1 MKKGTPRFIAFLFT
15 AFPFTAFSFTAFP
28 PAFLPV
34 LLLALPFSLHAQETA
49 ALRLYYAGGNEIT
62 LTMAGQ
68 GQTYSEYSFPGGGA
82 ALGPGDI
89 VMTGRES
96 TAELQLLAGGGEAG
110 AVDEYREQAAG
121 SGPLIKLTE
130 GSTLRFVSFAD
141 GTATLEIL
149 YGQLRVVSAAADSR
163 DKVSLRIRAGNAMMD
178 VSGGDF
184 NVDYTIHRGESL
196 IEKGRNGSL
205 RLQVYSFRGT
215 TEIVLSG
222 SNSTSSFAVN
232 EYERVAIEAGSTR
245 SVIERKPLDPAI
257 LAFWESMPF
266 AGEAPGLAPDTTLP
280 GRGSRLVMNENG
292 EERYVVF
299 PIIDGESA
307 ALAKERTAADE
318 TPLSPSDNRKK
329 LLLKNV
335 FLITGTALSGIGLGA
350 NLYGL
355 YGSGPPA
362 EMSAN
367 YGYIPLGLG
376 VVSLIVACI
385 INPKIP

>member
-1 MKKGTPRFIAFLFT
+1 MKKGNPRFT
-15 AFPFTAFSFTAFP
+15 AFFS
-28 PAFLPV
+28 AFLLVFPFVV
-34 LLLALPFSLHAQETA
+34 LFAFPFSLYAQETA
-49 ALRLYYAGGNEIT
+49 ALRLYYVGGNEIT
-62 LTMAGQ
+62 LTVAGR
-68 GQTYSEYSFPGGGA
+68 GQTYSEYDFPGEGA
-82 ALGPGDI
+82 ALAPGDI
-89 VMTGRES
+89 VMTGRGS
-96 TAELQLLAGGGEAG
+96 TAELQLLPDGGEA
-110 AVDEYREQAAG
+110 ADEYMEQAER
-121 SGPLIKLTE
+121 SGPLVKLTE

-149 YGQLRVVSAAADSR
+149 YGQLRVVSAAVVYGDEAG
-163 DKVSLRIRAGNAMMD
+163 LRIRAGNAMMD

-184 NVDYTIHRGESL
+184 NVDYLIHPGESL
-196 IEKGRNGSL
+196 IERGRNGSL

-215 TEIVLSG
+215 TDIVLSG
-222 SNSTSSFAVN
+222 SNSTTSFAVN
-232 EYERVAIEAGSTR
+232 EYERVAIEAGSIR

-266 AGEAPGLAPDTTLP
+266 TGEPPGIAPDTTLP

-299 PIIDGESA
+299 PIIDSESA
-307 ALAKERTAADE
+307 ALARGRTAGDDE
-318 TPLSPSDNRKK
+318 TPLPPSDNRKK
-329 LLLKNV
+329 LTLKNV
-335 FLITGTALSGIGLGA
+335 FLITGTVLSGIGLGA

-362 EMSAN
+362 EMAAN

-376 VVSLIVACI
+376 VASLIVACI

>member
-1 MKKGTPRFIAFLFT
+1 MKKGNPLFIA
-15 AFPFTAFSFTAFP
+15 
-28 PAFLPV
+28 
-34 LLLALPFSLHAQETA
+34 LLLALPFFLHARETA
-49 ALRLYYAGGNEIT
+49 VLRLYYVEGNEIT
-62 LTMAGQ
+62 LTIAGR
-68 GQTYSEYSFPGGGA
+68 GQTHSEHDFPEGGV
-82 ALGPGDI
+82 ALFPGDI
-89 VMTGRES
+89 VMTGRGS
-96 TAELQLLAGGGEAG
+96 AVELQLLPEGGEA
-110 AVDEYREQAAG
+110 ADEYMEQTEE
-121 SGPLIKLTE
+121 SGPLVKLTE
-130 GSTLRFVSFAD
+130 GSTLRFVSFTN

-149 YGQLRVVSAAADSR
+149 YGQLRAVSAGTDYG
-163 DKVSLRIRAGNAMMD
+163 DGIKLKIRAGNAAMD

-184 NVDYTIHRGESL
+184 NVDYTIHPGESL
-196 IEKGRNGSL
+196 LEKGRNGSL
-205 RLQVYSFRGT
+205 RLQVYSFRGAT
-215 TEIVLSG
+215 DIVLSG
-222 SNSTSSFAVN
+222 SNSTVSFAVN

-266 AGEAPGLAPDTTLP
+266 TGEAPGIAPDTTLP

-292 EERYVVF
+292 EERYVMF
-299 PIIDGESA
+299 PVIDSESA
-307 ALAKERTAADE
+307 ALAGSRPAAAIE
-318 TPLSPSDNRKK
+318 GTPPPPSGDQRRK

-355 YGSGPPA
+355 YSSSPSA
-362 EMSAN
+362 EMAVN